1 MAPINKLA
9 RQMDQKQSQK
19 DSDGAEVPSNNLW
32 VGNLTADVTDSDL
45 MELFG
50 KYGALDSITSYSSR
64 SYAFVYFKR
73 MEDARAA
80 KDALQGA
87 LLRGNSIKIEFA
99 RPAKQ
104 SKHLWV
110 GGFGP
115 SVTKEKLEEEFL
127 RFGKIEDFKFLRD
140 RNTAFVD
147 YFRLEDA
154 SQAMKSMNGK
164 RIGGDQIRV
173 DYLRSQPSRR
183 EQWHEHDA
191 KDGHF
196 PNRSMG
202 PDLLWAPPGSF
213 RSFSE
218 SGHSGPKRQQP
229 SLPSSGRREG
239 QPSKV
244 LWVGYPPSVQID
256 EQMLHN
262 AMILFGEIERIKS
275 FPSRHYSFVEFR
287 SVDEARRAK
296 EGLQGRLFNDPRISI
311 MFSSS
316 ELAPGR
322 DQAPFYPGI
331 KGPQPEIFFQERP
344 YGAPSVDI
352 FNHGRPIVPNN
363 FNGPPPDGI
372 LGPNMMMRPFGP
384 REPLLSVP
392 EFNDIPAVHGFR
404 DGSPKH
410 SLAGNWRRP
419 SPAPGVLPTPPTAV
433 RSSTRPTGWD
443 VYDVEQFPRELK
455 RPRVDGP
462 LTIDDVPFPSRKVD
476 EYGMGSDQVYSGSQL
491 EPGGHLANAQGK
503 NVRVPADTRMASGA
517 PIVSRPDEDFIWRGV
532 IAKGGTPVCHA
543 RCVPIGRGIDSEL
556 PDVVNC
562 SARTGLDLLA
572 KHYADADGFD
582 IVFFLPDSEEDFAS
596 YTEFLRYLGQ
606 KNRAG
611 VAKLDDGT
619 TLFLVPPSDFLTNIL
634 NFAGPERLYGVVLR
648 LPQVPVGA
656 AVQQQNHQ
664 PVPSPLYIDRQ
675 LVPPQ
680 QPNIDRQLVP
690 SQPNVDRQLVSPQPK
705 YSLMP
710 QNEEN
715 ILQGDY
721 NKSFHEESKY
731 AQRPYVPTTS
741 EPPSLSSAPQEYAPT
756 GTAPLSQAGVALTP
770 DLIAALTSLLPPKS
784 QPSASINDQQPLGS
798 TAMMTQPQ
806 SVAPDTGVPAQGWKH
821 DLEVHDQTGH
831 SFQQPTHQFNTHSQ
845 LVPHFQSYTSASN
858 ATGNSV
864 QAVLGGTQIRD
875 APLNLPQQGGI
886 SSRPASDF
894 SFPSQS
900 GQLTVPTQGS
910 QQYQLE
916 VPHNTQRGYGMAHG
930 SDASSNALQVSQET
944 RLPIAA
950 SSEQLPPALSGA
962 AQNTPDVEADRSQR
976 YQSTLQFAAN
986 LLLRIQ
992 QQQGNSQ
999 PGQGTGNQHKLL
1011 D

>member
-1 MAPINKLA
+1 MAPVNKSV
-9 RQMDQKQSQK
+9 RQMDQKQSHK
-19 DSDGAEVPSNNLW
+19 DSEAVGAESNNLW

-50 KYGALDSITSYSSR
+50 KYGALDNITSYSSR
-64 SYAFVYFKR
+64 GFAFVYFKR

-87 LLRGNSIKIEFA
+87 PLRGNSIKIELA

-154 SQAMKSMNGK
+154 CQAMKSMNGK

-173 DYLRSQPSRR
+173 DYLRSQPLRR
-183 EQWHEHDA
+183 EQWHEHAASDA
-191 KDGHF
+191 HF

-202 PDLLWAPPGSF
+202 PDSSWAPQGSF

-218 SGHSGPKRQQP
+218 SGHSGPKQQQP
-229 SLPSSGRREG
+229 FITSSGRRGEG

-322 DQAPFYPGI
+322 DLTPFYPGI
-331 KGPQPEIFFQERP
+331 KGPQPEIFSQERP
-344 YGAPSVDI
+344 YGAPPMEM
-352 FNHGRPIVPNN
+352 FNHGRPIVSSN

-372 LGPNMMMRPFGP
+372 LGRNMMMRPFGP
-384 REPLLSVP
+384 REPLLPAP

-404 DGSPKH
+404 DGSPKN
-410 SLAGNWRRP
+410 SLVGNWRRP

-455 RPRVDGP
+455 RQRVDGRLP
-462 LTIDDVPFPSRKVD
+462 IDDVPFPSRNVD
-476 EYGMGSDQVYSGSQL
+476 DYGMGSDQGYGGSHL
-491 EPGGHLANAQGK
+491 ESGGHLTNAQGK
-503 NVRVPADTRMASGA
+503 NVRVPADTRVASGA
-517 PIVSRPDEDFIWRGV
+517 PILSRPDEDFIWRGV

-543 RCVPIGRGIDSEL
+543 RCVPIGKGIDSEI

-596 YTEFLRYLGQ
+596 YTEFLCYLGQ

-634 NFAGPERLYGVVLR
+634 NFVGPERLYGVVLR
-648 LPQVPVGA
+648 LPQVPAGA
-656 AVQQQNHQ
+656 FIQQQNHQ
-664 PVPSPLYIDRQ
+664 PVPSPLYIDRP
-675 LVPPQ
+675 LVLQ

-690 SQPNVDRQLVSPQPK
+690 PQPSVDGQLVPLQPK

-710 QNEEN
+710 QNEQN
-715 ILQGDY
+715 ILQADY
-721 NKSFHEESKY
+721 NKSLHEESKY

-741 EPPSLSSAPQEYAPT
+741 EPLSLSSAPQEYAPT
-756 GTAPLSQAGVALTP
+756 VTAPISQAGVALTP

-784 QPSASINDQQPLGS
+784 QPSPSISVHQPFGS
-798 TAMMTQPQ
+798 TAMRTQPQ
-806 SVAPDTGVPAQGWKH
+806 SVAPDTGVPAQGWKQH
-821 DLEVHDQTGH
+821 LEIHDQTSH
-831 SFQQPTHQFNTHSQ
+831 SSQQPAHQFNIQSQ

-858 ATGNSV
+858 TVGNSV

-886 SSRPASDF
+886 SSWPASDF
-894 SFPSQS
+894 SIPSQS
-900 GQLTVPTQGS
+900 GQLTVPTQGN
-910 QQYQLE
+910 QQYQLD
-916 VPHNTQRGYGMAHG
+916 VAHNTQRGYGMAHG
-930 SDASSNALQVSQET
+930 SDATSNGLQVSQET
-944 RLPIAA
+944 RLPIGA
-950 SSEQLPPALSGA
+950 SSELPNLQPALSGT
-962 AQNTPDVEADRSQR
+962 AQGTSEVEADRSQR

-992 QQQGNSQ
+992 QQQQQGNSQ
-999 PGQGTGNQHKLL
+999 PEQGAGNQR
-1011 D
+1011 